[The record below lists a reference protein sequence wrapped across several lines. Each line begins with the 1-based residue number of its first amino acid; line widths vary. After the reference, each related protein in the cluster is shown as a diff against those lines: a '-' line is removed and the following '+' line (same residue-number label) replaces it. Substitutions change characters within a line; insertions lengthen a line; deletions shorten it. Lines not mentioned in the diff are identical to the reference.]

1 MSTKATIAYG
11 NNFHLYREV
20 FDEDFIYLEM
30 EGVRFEASYNRVMI
44 PIPVHIWEVIRRR
57 LEPSAVAKQRRYP
70 PGHTGTDLSWAN
82 ITEEEI
88 VRYVEQQVDER
99 IEKYQQAEDEP
110 NKRLMALLGSMPYG
124 TADLPRQQQ
133 IEQGIA
139 HYQNLREHQL
149 QVKSA
154 RLRWTGSLA

>member
-11 NNFHLYREV
+11 NNFHLYKEV

-30 EGVRFEASYNRVMI
+30 EGVRFEASYNRVTI
-44 PIPVHIWEVIRRR
+44 PIPVHIWEVIRQY
-57 LEPSAVAKQRRYP
+57 E
-70 PGHTGTDLSWAN
+70 GTDLSWAE
-82 ITEEEI
+82 TSEEEI
-88 VRYVEQQVDER
+88 VRYVKQQVDER

-110 NKRLMALLGSMPYG
+110 NKRLMALLSSMPYG

-149 QVKSA
+149 QIKSA
-154 RLRWTGSLA
+154 IADLKQTNPDYLPNN